1 MTTPCPIKISH
12 LTKYYKYGVKGLLIK
27 ALDDVSFNLEEN
39 EILGLVGANGAGKST
54 TIKILIGAIKQSAGE
69 CLIFGEKLSKKSRAN
84 IGYLPEA
91 PYFYKFLTGFEL
103 VVFYAKLS
111 GMSSSAA
118 KQAAMKALNLVGL
131 DDAANRAVGLYSKG
145 MVQRAGLA
153 QAIVHNPK
161 LVILDEPASGL
172 DPVGTADMAEI
183 ILRLKKEGK
192 SILLCSH
199 IMSEVE
205 KLCDRVVALSKGK
218 VVAFGTVDEL
228 LEKNDSTEMLLNTTD
243 ASKLAE
249 IANVAQSLGVKT
261 IQQRPARISLADFFK
276 SKISK

>member
-1 MTTPCPIKISH
+1 MTNPPPIKIEH
-12 LTKYYKYGVKGLLIK
+12 LTKYYKYGVKGVLIK
-27 ALDDVSFNLEEN
+27 ALDDVSFSLEDN

-54 TIKILIGAIKQSAGE
+54 TIKILIGAIKQSAGK
-69 CLIFGEKLSKKSRAN
+69 CLIFGEKLSKKARAN

-103 VVFYAKLS
+103 VTFYAKLS
-111 GMSSSAA
+111 GMSGKEA

-131 DDAANRAVGLYSKG
+131 DDAADRALGLYSKG

-172 DPVGTADMAEI
+172 DPVGASDMANI
-183 ILRLKKEGK
+183 ILRLKKDGK

-205 KLCDRVVALSKGK
+205 QLCDRIVALSKGK
-218 VVAFGTVDEL
+218 VVALGTVDEL
-228 LEKNDSTEMLLNTTD
+228 LKKPNATEMTFNTTD
-243 ASKLAE
+243 EEKLAE
-249 IANVAQSLGVKT
+249 ISNVAQKLGVET
-261 IQQRPARISLADFFK
+261 THQRSAKVSLAEFFK
-276 SKISK
+276 SKILK

>member
-1 MTTPCPIKISH
+1 MTTPCPIKISN

-69 CLIFGEKLSKKSRAN
+69 CFVFGEKLSKKSRAN

-111 GMSSSAA
+111 GMSSSVA

-131 DDAANRAVGLYSKG
+131 DDAANRTVGLYSKG

-172 DPVGTADMAEI
+172 DPVGASDMAEI

-218 VVAFGTVDEL
+218 VVALGTVDEL
-228 LEKNDSTEMLLNTTD
+228 LKKNDSTEVLFNTTD
-243 ASKLAE
+243 TTKLAE
-249 IANVAQSLGVKT
+249 ISNVAQSLGVET
-261 IQQRPARISLADFFK
+261 IQQRPARISLAEFFK

>member
-218 VVAFGTVDEL
+218 VVALGTVDEL
-228 LEKNDSTEMLLNTTD
+228 LKKNDSTEMLLNTTD
-243 ASKLAE
+243 ASKLAK
-249 IANVAQSLGVKT
+249 IANVAQSLGVET

>member
-1 MTTPCPIKISH
+1 MTQIPPVKISN
-12 LTKYYKYGVKGLLIK
+12 LTKYYKYGVRGLLIK
-27 ALDDVSFNLEEN
+27 ALDGVSFSLEEN
-39 EILGLVGANGAGKST
+39 EILGLIGANGAGKST
-54 TIKILIGAIKQSAGE
+54 TIKILIGAIKQNIGE
-69 CLIFGEKLSKKSRAN
+69 CLIFGKSLSKKSRRD
-84 IGYLPEA
+84 IGYLPES

-111 GMSSSAA
+111 GMSSSEA
-118 KQAAMKALNLVGL
+118 KHAAMKALNLVGL
-131 DDAANRAVGLYSKG
+131 DDAADRQIGLYSKG

-172 DPVGTADMAEI
+172 DPVGASDMAEI

-205 KLCDRVVALSKGK
+205 ALCDRVVALSKGK
-218 VVAFGTVDEL
+218 VIALGKVDEL
-228 LEKNDSTEMLLNTTD
+228 LRRDNFTEMTFNTT
-243 ASKLAE
+243 SENKLNAISE
-249 IANVAQSLGVKT
+249 SAKSLGVETVDRRVAKV
-261 IQQRPARISLADFFK
+261 SLADFFK